1 MFEFN
6 KLCNEF
12 EKMSAVERKLLLT
25 EKSVVILKKLSDL
38 EIDDADPVETLAAFI
53 LGSVCSD
60 GKVNEQEYLL
70 IYPALLKVFGDKVD
84 FNAIKLALSADK
96 AGHKAIKG
104 YSVELMKIL
113 NKADESLFEDV
124 IALCLCVTSLDGKVT
139 LKEKNILKNL
149 LKRERIRG

>member
-1 MFEFN
+1 MFEFT
-6 KLCNEF
+6 KVMKDYEQLG
-12 EKMSAVERKLLLT
+12 AIERGLIIT
-25 EKSVVILKKLSDL
+25 EKSVSILAKLSALD
-38 EIDDADPVETLAAFI
+38 IDGIDPVETLAAFI

-70 IYPALLKVFGDKVD
+70 IYPALQKVFGDRVD

-96 AGHKAIKG
+96 AGHKAIKD

-139 LKEKNILKNL
+139 LKEKNYIKKLVKA
-149 LKRERIRG
+149 

>member
-1 MFEFN
+1 MFEFT
-6 KLCNEF
+6 KICNEF
-12 EKMSAVERKLLLT
+12 EKMSALERKFLLT

-38 EIDDADPVETLAAFI
+38 GVDGVDPVETLAAFI

-70 IYPALLKVFGDKVD
+70 IYPALQKVFGDRVD

-96 AGHKAIKG
+96 AGHKAVKD
-104 YSVELMKIL
+104 YSVELMKVL

-124 IALCLCVTSLDGKVT
+124 VALCLCVTSLDGKVT
-139 LKEKNILKNL
+139 LKEKNYI
-149 LKRERIRG
+149 KRLVKA